1 MTALLNW
8 LYLHHIT
15 SLDCENDS
23 IYMTVLISFRLLFFN
38 RRIALLT
45 PGGTRGWERYPPCD
59 KQQARDALTAGFR
72 QYSLHIMAE
81 TYG

>member
-1 MTALLNW
+1 MTALSNW

-15 SLDCENDS
+15 SLDYENDS

-38 RRIALLT
+38 RRI
-45 PGGTRGWERYPPCD
+45 GTRGWERYPPCD